1 MRATRLRH
9 TAVRDSK
16 RMKNTATLER
26 PTGTENEAEL
36 SIPLDLSQWVPCSQL
51 GEWIKEDV
59 GALNWNN
66 PELLAALRRQPEYE
80 PRPLLQTLVLGYATG
95 VFGAEEI
102 ERHCATNP
110 DFRAVRPKFSPRP
123 VELKQFRRENLGLLK
138 WCLVKVIT
146 RALTSQFIERDE
158 IEVLP
163 PGLRRHVVENATE
176 RMDLA
181 RHMDRSA
188 AL

>member
-1 MRATRLRH
+1 MGATRLRH
-9 TAVRDSK
+9 TDVRDSK
-16 RMKNTATLER
+16 RMKNTATLEK

-80 PRPLLQTLVLGYATG
+80 PRTLLQTLTLAYATG
-95 VFGAEEI
+95 IFGAEEI
-102 ERHCATNP
+102 ERHCATDL
-110 DFRAVRPKFSPRP
+110 DFRSIRPKYSLLPT
-123 VELKQFRRENLGLLK
+123 ELKHFRRENLGLLK

-158 IEVLP
+158 IEILP
-163 PGLRRHVVENATE
+163 PGLRRRVVENATE

>member
-1 MRATRLRH
+1 MRATRLCH
-9 TAVRDSK
+9 TAVRYSK
-16 RMKNTATLER
+16 RMKNTATLEM

-36 SIPLDLSQWVPCSQL
+36 SIPLDLSQWVACSQL

-59 GALNWNN
+59 GELNWNN
-66 PELLAALRRQPEYE
+66 AELLAALRRQPEYE
-80 PRPLLQTLVLGYATG
+80 PRVLLQTLTLAYATG

-102 ERHCATNP
+102 ERSCATNP

-123 VELKQFRRENLGLLK
+123 TELKQFRKENLGLLK
-138 WCLVKVIT
+138 WCLVKVVT
-146 RALTSQFIERDE
+146 RALISQFNERDE
-158 IEVLP
+158 MANLP
-163 PGLRRHVVENATE
+163 PGLRRYVVENATE